1 MVPRQ
6 LVMRMSS
13 GSSKPYEQAPAVGMH
28 RQASCPL
35 RLQRWSGVGG
45 GGLACTHALLALLEL
60 GEELEIAWNL
70 GSHGSFLCG
79 KTQKV
84 CDERSWRGLTVR

>member
-13 GSSKPYEQAPAVGMH
+13 GSSKPYEQAPAVEMH

-35 RLQRWSGVGG
+35 RSARWEWCRWWDLPAPMPFSPFSSS
-45 GGLACTHALLALLEL
+45 A
-60 GEELEIAWNL
+60 
-70 GSHGSFLCG
+70 
-79 KTQKV
+79 
-84 CDERSWRGLTVR
+84 RSLKLRGT

>member
-13 GSSKPYEQAPAVGMH
+13 GSSRPYEQAPAVVMH

-35 RLQRWSGVGG
+35 RPQRWGCRWWDLPAPMPFSPFSSS
-45 GGLACTHALLALLEL
+45 A
-60 GEELEIAWNL
+60 
-70 GSHGSFLCG
+70 
-79 KTQKV
+79 
-84 CDERSWRGLTVR
+84 RSLKLRGT

>member
-13 GSSKPYEQAPAVGMH
+13 GSSKPYEQAPAVEMH

-35 RLQRWSGVGG
+35 RSERWWDLPAPMPFSPFSSS
-45 GGLACTHALLALLEL
+45 A
-60 GEELEIAWNL
+60 
-70 GSHGSFLCG
+70 
-79 KTQKV
+79 
-84 CDERSWRGLTVR
+84 RSLKLRGT